1 MESNVKDRLLRLPE
15 VLARTGISRSTL
27 YENMKAGRFPKQ
39 QKPTPRCSGWRESDI
54 EAVINGEWD
63 GGTNEVE

>member
-1 MESNVKDRLLRLPE
+1 MESKVKDRLLRLPE

>member
-1 MESNVKDRLLRLPE
+1 MEPKIKDRLLRLPE

-63 GGTNEVE
+63 GGSDESE